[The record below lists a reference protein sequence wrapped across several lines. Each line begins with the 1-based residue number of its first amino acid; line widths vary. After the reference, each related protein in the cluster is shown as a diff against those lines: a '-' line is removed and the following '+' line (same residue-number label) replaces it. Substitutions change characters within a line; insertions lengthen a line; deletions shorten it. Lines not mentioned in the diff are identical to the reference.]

1 MSSYN
6 ADDRNDPQLLHLFES
21 LNLDPTFASIA
32 AQATNCLV
40 DKIHYTDA
48 NGVGHVITDWRTL
61 PEEEVRQ
68 IKVDL
73 SLWRQNY
80 RQFLSVPV
88 KRIAGLV
95 VR

>member
-40 DKIHYTDA
+40 DKFT
-48 NGVGHVITDWRTL
+48 TRT
-61 PEEEVRQ
+61 PTAW
-68 IKVDL
+68 DT
-73 SLWRQNY
+73 
-80 RQFLSVPV
+80 
-88 KRIAGLV
+88 
-95 VR
+95 